1 MHIQFLGWE
10 DPLEEE
16 MAIHPSSLAWEI
28 QWTEEPS
35 KLYSMGSQ
43 RVGHGW
49 LTEHNQG
56 PLLISAFLEETPSLG
71 SMWDLKKRSYQ
82 HRTSYQKK

>member
-1 MHIQFLGWE
+1 
-10 DPLEEE
+10 

-28 QWTEEPS
+28 QWTQEPR

-56 PLLISAFLEETPSLG
+56 PFLISAFLEWTPSLG
-71 SMWDLKKRSYQ
+71 SMGDLKKRSYQ
-82 HRTSYQKK
+82 HHTSYQKK